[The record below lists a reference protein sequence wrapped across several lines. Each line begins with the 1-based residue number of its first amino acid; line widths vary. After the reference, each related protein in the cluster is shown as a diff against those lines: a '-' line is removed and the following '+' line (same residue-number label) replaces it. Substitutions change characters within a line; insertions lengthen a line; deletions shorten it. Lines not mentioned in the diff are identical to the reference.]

1 MKQCPTCNK
10 AYDDSLKFC
19 LADGTALSTVY
30 ESTGI
35 HLQSNSDEQNMNSR
49 QRLKPTYL
57 YVASAAVFLLIG
69 ILLSL
74 LIRFDSSIFT
84 NAKGKIPANDS
95 DSAAPQTSNG
105 IELSRNI
112 AYSPSQ
118 VANNI
123 SSNSTPLT
131 TISAPNTEGIK
142 RDISDRINSWKKAS
156 EARDLNLYMQ
166 SYAET
171 VDYYKKMSAS
181 KSFVRNDK
189 QRAFSKFDS
198 ISLKVDIVSIAP
210 DSSGNQADVLVDKE
224 WLFQGGG
231 YLSGK
236 VRQRLQFR
244 MIGGEWLITGEKD
257 LKVYYVNK

>member
-19 LADGTALSTVY
+19 LADGTALPTVY

-35 HLQSNSDEQNMNSR
+35 HPQANSNEQNMNSR
-49 QRLKPTYL
+49 QRPKPTYL
-57 YVASAAVFLLIG
+57 YVAFAAVFLLIG

-74 LIRFDSSIFT
+74 LIRLDSSIFT
-84 NAKGKIPANDS
+84 NTKSKIPANDS
-95 DSAAPQTSNG
+95 DSAATQTSNG

-112 AYSPSQ
+112 AYSPS
-118 VANNI
+118 NNI
-123 SSNSTPLT
+123 PSNSTPLT
-131 TISAPNTEGIK
+131 TISTPNTEVIK
-142 RDISDRINSWKKAS
+142 RDISNRINSWKKAS

-171 VDYYKKMSAS
+171 VDYYKKTSAS
-181 KSFVRNDK
+181 KSFVQNDK

-198 ISLKVDIVSIAP
+198 ISLKIDIVSITP
-210 DSSGNQADVLVDKE
+210 DSSGNQADVLIDKE

-244 MIGGEWLITGEKD
+244 TIGGEWLITGEKD
-257 LKVYYVNK
+257 LRVYYVNK